1 MLPPEATV
9 MSQCCAEVTLFA
21 SPAALWRDNPTP
33 CQLWHSHDLNPTGRV
48 NNSAITKAEIEGFEM
63 AHLNICL
70 IYELLGHMKGPLL
83 QIQSYRISRAQVNKR
98 HPGNDRVLIE

>member
-1 MLPPEATV
+1 
-9 MSQCCAEVTLFA
+9 
-21 SPAALWRDNPTP
+21 
-33 CQLWHSHDLNPTGRV
+33 
-48 NNSAITKAEIEGFEM
+48 M